1 MNIVTNVATFNGV
14 VNTLR
19 PDLIGNLNVLKDP
32 NKWFDNTVCDPRI
45 AGSCT
50 ASSVFAL
57 PVAADG
63 TFHFGNL
70 PRNAVY
76 GPGFRNVDLSITK
89 NTPMGGKMR
98 TQLRLEVFNLFNTAN
113 YGQPGR
119 IVTVGSTSL
128 GVITNTRFPTG
139 DSGSA
144 RQVQFAAKVLF

>member
-1 MNIVTNVATFNGV
+1 M

-19 PDLIGNLNVLKDP
+19 PDLIGKLNVVGDP

-57 PVAADG
+57 PVSPDG

-70 PRNAVY
+70 PRNSVY

-89 NTPMGGKMR
+89 NTPMAGKMR
-98 TQLRLEVFNLFNTAN
+98 TQLRIEIFNLFNTAN
-113 YGQPGR
+113 YGQPTR
-119 IVTVGSTSL
+119 IATVGSTSF